1 MTRLKTLFPTFLF
14 TFVVFAICRTVY
26 ADDVVTP
33 FPDWLSQVFQLGRDW
48 KSLGTLGA
56 IAVAVKLL
64 VDATKTDL
72 LGGFFKKL
80 PGGAQILVVMGLA
93 TVSVGLTV
101 LIKGGSWVDVLSA
114 VIQSSSAA
122 VFLHEVLKQ
131 VFGIGAS
138 ASSQGVLKK

>member
-1 MTRLKTLFPTFLF
+1 
-14 TFVVFAICRTVY
+14 
-26 ADDVVTP
+26 
-33 FPDWLSQVFQLGRDW
+33 
-48 KSLGTLGA
+48 
-56 IAVAVKLL
+56 
-64 VDATKTDL
+64 
-72 LGGFFKKL
+72 
-80 PGGAQILVVMGLA
+80 MGLA